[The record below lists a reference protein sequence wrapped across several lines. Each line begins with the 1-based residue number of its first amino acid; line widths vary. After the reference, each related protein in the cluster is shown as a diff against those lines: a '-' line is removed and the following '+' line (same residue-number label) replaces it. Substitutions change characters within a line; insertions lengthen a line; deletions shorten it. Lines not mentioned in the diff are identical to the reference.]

1 MVPDAPGADVRAEI
15 VGVTPYDEP
24 TRGGMLLMLDSLI
37 VPLLVTTDLP
47 PDADLAEFGRLL
59 ADTVRTL
66 QHGEVCYAGFLHGGV
81 FWLDRPGSPARD
93 GGPAP
98 STADELRFAALIGY
112 LSISGPRRPV
122 KEVVADASGAIT
134 EAVAVRYGDLGSPPA
149 VMAIRTED
157 VRERT
162 PPSALL
168 VRTADAVAE
177 LVAVTRP
184 YI

>member
-1 MVPDAPGADVRAEI
+1 MSQLTEG
-15 VGVTPYDEP
+15 YS
-24 TRGGMLLMLDSLI
+24 LMLDSLI

-47 PDADLAEFGRLL
+47 PDADLSEFGGLL

-66 QHGEVCYAGFLHGGV
+66 RHGETTYAGFLHGGV
-81 FWLDRPGSPARD
+81 FWLDRPQAPPPD
-93 GGPAP
+93 GESLP
-98 STADELRFAALIGY
+98 SMADELRFAALIGY
-112 LSISGPRRPV
+112 LSASGSRGSA
-122 KEVVADASGAIT
+122 KNVVSDASGAIT
-134 EAVAVRYGDLGSPPA
+134 EAVAARYGDLGSPPA

-162 PPSALL
+162 PPSAVF